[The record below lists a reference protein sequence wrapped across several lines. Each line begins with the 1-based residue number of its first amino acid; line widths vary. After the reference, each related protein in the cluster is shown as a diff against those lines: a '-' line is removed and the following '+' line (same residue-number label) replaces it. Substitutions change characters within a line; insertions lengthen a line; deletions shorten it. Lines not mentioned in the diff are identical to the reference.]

1 MLHKNKIAQQ
11 DVAHLKIKNIVQF
24 EKEKYKRSEIE
35 AKRNSDIA
43 RNHTDI

>member
-11 DVAHLKIKNIVQF
+11 DVAQLKLKNIVKF
-24 EKEKYKRSEIE
+24 EKERLKKSEIE

-43 RNHTDI
+43 RNDTDI